1 MFLYVNHTY
10 VYMYI
15 FVFEYLCGMTTSF
28 WFFGAVGVVV
38 LRLP

>member
-15 FVFEYLCGMTTSF
+15 FVFEYLCVLKLRKECNLLEMS
-28 WFFGAVGVVV
+28 VG
-38 LRLP
+38 